1 MTVDPVPRD
10 PTSGFHTCT
19 HVCTY
24 THTNSNFHVDTWT
37 NKSFFKKSF
46 IEKWVMSSIFLRKF
60 CDLTITFSQIC
71 YSHASL
77 RREFFVIYL
86 VLYVFLEF
94 FLVCH
99 FMLAL
104 SEHFVYH
111 VSVPGTPVSQSLQSY
126 FRTRANSG
134 ADTAWIRPGQ
144 VLSNNWEV
152 LRKGSVPKVKRT
164 LVLRSLRLLKRT
176 LCVHQERESQT
187 GRPSQLQPQL
197 PGSPRVMFTAAKTKG
212 YRSSQGISPV
222 IKKYAVWFL

>member
-1 MTVDPVPRD
+1 MW
-10 PTSGFHTCT
+10 T
-19 HVCTY
+19 HEK
-24 THTNSNFHVDTWT
+24 

-46 IEKWVMSSIFLRKF
+46 IENWVMSSIFLHKLCTPKDNIF
-60 CDLTITFSQIC
+60 TN

-77 RREFFVIYL
+77 RREFSVVYL

-99 FMLAL
+99 YILAL
-104 SEHFVYH
+104 SEHFIYH
-111 VSVPGTPVSQSLQSY
+111 VSVTGMPVSQSLQCY
-126 FRTRANSG
+126 FRTRVNSG
-134 ADTAWIRPGQ
+134 TDAAWIRPSQ

-164 LVLRSLRLLKRT
+164 LVPRSLRLLKRT
-176 LCVHQERESQT
+176 LYVHQEKVRLAGLLSCSHNCLAAPEWC
-187 GRPSQLQPQL
+187 SQLL
-197 PGSPRVMFTAAKTKG
+197 KLKV